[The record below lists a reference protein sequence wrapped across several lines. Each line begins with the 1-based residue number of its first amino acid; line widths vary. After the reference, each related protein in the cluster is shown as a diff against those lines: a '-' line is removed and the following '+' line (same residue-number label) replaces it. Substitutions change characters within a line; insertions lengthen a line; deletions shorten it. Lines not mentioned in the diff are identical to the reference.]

1 MGSYR
6 VLLRHGKELEL
17 KMKAMKPLKGWAVML
32 DGEILTAET
41 GLVIYRVRKEAE
53 GMKRRMRRDLK
64 IKPKIVRIT
73 IYFCD
78 PEKPF

>member
-1 MGSYR
+1 
-6 VLLRHGKELEL
+6 
-17 KMKAMKPLKGWAVML
+17 MKPIKGWAIME

-41 GLVIYRVRKEAE
+41 GLVIYRIRKEAE
-53 GMKRRMRRDLK
+53 DMKSRLRRDLA
-64 IKPKIVRIT
+64 ITNAKIVRIT